1 MIDVLQ
7 RLRELDE
14 KNPNV
19 HTDALEN
26 TEKLNPP
33 VEEAKKKMVKD
44 PKTGKMVPDYAID
57 GKGKDDLKKENVKE
71 SITISADSPEDL
83 PVIAQIMK
91 LAGMQAV
98 TPDMMP
104 DVDNVPAMKADDNIN
119 GSPCGC
125 DDDSD
130 NAVITKTD
138 KGVDFDLDRDGAP
151 DMSYDNSPDEAYQG
165 VDAVTTNAGT
175 DGLNGTNHPQDIRVK
190 DASPYANYEQ
200 RLAKLAG
207 IETEAV
213 VGGNARPID
222 PKSVFARLGNDIQ
235 SIMNDA
241 LDGNDMADDI
251 ADELGDYLRNGD
263 APEGSHYEKAIQIVM
278 SSIHDGPQAQ
288 AEAAE
293 EAISVLHSEEKNP
306 KFADEDYENEPDE
319 KYQDQH
325 YMTKDL
331 SGGSEQG
338 QKRSYPKA
346 AGADNPMALED
357 EIKAELSARLAEYMS
372 EGKGCSC
379 NDGGDCEC
387 KAPCDDCGCK

>member
-1 MIDVLQ
+1 MASREMIDVLQ

-83 PVIAQIMK
+83 PMIAQIMK

-104 DVDNVPAMKADDNIN
+104 DTDNVPAMKADDNIN
-119 GSPCGC
+119 GSPCG
-125 DDDSD
+125 
-130 NAVITKTD
+130 AVVSKTD

-151 DMSYDNSPDEAYQG
+151 DMS
-165 VDAVTTNAGT
+165 
-175 DGLNGTNHPQDIRVK
+175 
-190 DASPYANYEQ
+190 YANYEQ

-222 PKSVFARLGNDIQ
+222 PDSVFARLGNDIQ

-251 ADELGDYLRNGD
+251 ADELGDYLRNGE
-263 APEGSHYEKAIQIVM
+263 AP
-278 SSIHDGPQAQ
+278 
-288 AEAAE
+288 
-293 EAISVLHSEEKNP
+293 
-306 KFADEDYENEPDE
+306 
-319 KYQDQH
+319 
-325 YMTKDL
+325 
-331 SGGSEQG
+331 
-338 QKRSYPKA
+338 
-346 AGADNPMALED
+346 LE
-357 EIKAELSARLAEYMS
+357 
-372 EGKGCSC
+372 
-379 NDGGDCEC
+379 
-387 KAPCDDCGCK
+387 

>member
-1 MIDVLQ
+1 MASREMIDVLQ

-83 PVIAQIMK
+83 PMIAQIMK
-91 LAGMQAV
+91 LAGMQTV

-104 DVDNVPAMKADDNIN
+104 DTDNVPAMKADDNIN
-119 GSPCGC
+119 GSPCG
-125 DDDSD
+125 
-130 NAVITKTD
+130 AVVSKTD
-138 KGVDFDLDRDGAP
+138 KGVDFDLDRDGKA
-151 DMSYDNSPDEAYQG
+151 DM
-165 VDAVTTNAGT
+165 
-175 DGLNGTNHPQDIRVK
+175 R
-190 DASPYANYEQ
+190 YEQ

-207 IETEAV
+207 IETEEV
-213 VGGNARPID
+213 DSDHARPID
-222 PKSVFARLGNDIQ
+222 PDSVFARLGNDIQ

-241 LDGNDMADDI
+241 LDGNDMADEI

-263 APEGSHYEKAIQIVM
+263 APEGSHYEKAIGIVM
-278 SSIHDGPQAQ
+278 DAIHDGPQAQ

-293 EAISVLHSEEKNP
+293 EAISFLHSEEKNP
-306 KFADEDYENEPDE
+306 KFADEGYANSMGNEKEEPTYKGYDPDYSDHTEDG
-319 KYQDQH
+319 K
-325 YMTKDL
+325 
-331 SGGSEQG
+331 
-338 QKRSYPKA
+338 PKVRYVPSRY
-346 AGADNPMALED
+346 GDNPLESI
-357 EIKAELSARLAEYMS
+357 ENNLKAQYE
-372 EGKGCSC
+372 KF
-379 NDGGDCEC
+379 
-387 KAPCDDCGCK
+387 KK

>member
-1 MIDVLQ
+1 MKFEDIYKKIKA
-7 RLRELDE
+7 LDE
-14 KNPNV
+14 ALNETASASINMSGDSAEDVIKLMNALKGAEPAKDIADIPAPKGMPIEPMPV
-19 HTDALEN
+19 MGPPDPTDDMARMRDMF
-26 TEKLNPP
+26 KGDDDMDS
-33 VEEAKKKMVKD
+33 KKDDM
-44 PKTGKMVPDYAID
+44 
-57 GKGKDDLKKENVKE
+57 DDLK
-71 SITISADSPEDL
+71 P
-83 PVIAQIMK
+83 
-91 LAGMQAV
+91 GMQ
-98 TPDMMP
+98 
-104 DVDNVPAMKADDNIN
+104 KK
-119 GSPCGC
+119 PCKICGKVHLGNSGC
-125 DDDSD
+125 
-130 NAVITKTD
+130 A
-138 KGVDFDLDRDGAP
+138 
-151 DMSYDNSPDEAYQG
+151 E
-165 VDAVTTNAGT
+165 
-175 DGLNGTNHPQDIRVK
+175 DIEEV
-190 DASPYANYEQ
+190 
-200 RLAKLAG
+200 
-207 IETEAV
+207 V
-213 VGGNARPID
+213 VGGNAKPID
-222 PKSVFARLGNDIQ
+222 PDSVFARLGNDIQ

>member
-1 MIDVLQ
+1 MASREMIDVLQ

-71 SITISADSPEDL
+71 SITITADSPEDL
-83 PVIAQIMK
+83 PVLQQIMK
-91 LAGMQAV
+91 LAGMSPV

-104 DVDNVPAMKADDNIN
+104 DGDNVPVMKAEP
-119 GSPCGC
+119 GCGTPTF
-125 DDDSD
+125 D
-130 NAVITKTD
+130 NAPD
-138 KGVDFDLDRDGAP
+138 EQYKGVED
-151 DMSYDNSPDEAYQG
+151 
-165 VDAVTTNAGT
+165 VTTQTGYGDT
-175 DGLNGTNHPQDIRVK
+175 NGPKHPQDLRVK
-190 DASPYANYEQ
+190 DPTPYGDYEA

-222 PKSVFARLGNDIQ
+222 PNSVFARLGNDIQ

-251 ADELGDYLRNGD
+251 ADELGDYLRNGE

-306 KFADEDYENEPDE
+306 KFADEGYANSMGNEKEEPTYKGYDPDYSDHTEDG
-319 KYQDQH
+319 K
-325 YMTKDL
+325 
-331 SGGSEQG
+331 
-338 QKRSYPKA
+338 PKVRYVPSRY
-346 AGADNPMALED
+346 GDNPLESI
-357 EIKAELSARLAEYMS
+357 ENKLMKEYQ
-372 EGKGCSC
+372 EYVDTKE
-379 NDGGDCEC
+379 NKE
-387 KAPCDDCGCK
+387 